1 MRGAAAVVALPPPL
15 SPFPFHLLRISYC
28 QPSCEGADP
37 CCFLQYKHCG
47 HYLQNEVWCAFIPAF
62 FLLHFAVG
70 GVQCVGKGMTEK
82 KKISFVEHTL
92 GWLHQPSFQKKRN
105 ELSHN
110 ALCMCPMAS
119 SLAGLCGGRIRAEDT
134 TVISPLA
141 HCQNTNPKWGLF
153 SLSFFFPL

>member
-1 MRGAAAVVALPPPL
+1 MRGAAAIAALPSPSPL

-47 HYLQNEVWCAFIPAF
+47 HYLQNEVWCAFISAF
-62 FLLHFAVG
+62 FLSHFAVG
-70 GVQCVGKGMTEK
+70 GAVRGKGYDGK
-82 KKISFVEHTL
+82 KNFSFVEHTL
-92 GWLHQPSFQKKRN
+92 KRN

-110 ALCMCPMAS
+110 ALCMGPTAS

-153 SLSFFFPL
+153 LLSFFFPL